1 MDMTSAI
8 LYVVLS
14 VSGTNIKADYTL
26 GAEKK
31 SVVLTGKKSAVI
43 KQFDTIYTIIENKN
57 TKQAK
62 QLTAAVAELS
72 KSLVEPASA
81 LIRKTDA
88 INFIIDKALVRGAFD
103 LLEVGGKPLYLTH
116 RITYS
121 AFGYRSQ
128 NPHLRVQGGY
138 FVADAST
145 DPEDGFK
152 KASALFP
159 GATWESVENSSLS
172 EIGREGTYNILAISG
187 HGDLDA
193 SNSGSIGINDEA
205 LDSDTMEN
213 IDVALAY
220 LDSCQQGANW
230 DFVETFHT
238 EKTSTFMV
246 APITSNDAGDSSTLT
261 VVWFFE
267 NLKKSGDAAE
277 SLFKTR
283 VKLYN
288 HYKKAGLDPVTIIN
302 KAFCF
307 RLYEF
312 RRPIN

>member
-1 MDMTSAI
+1 MASAI
-8 LYVVLS
+8 LYIVLS
-14 VSGTNIKADYTL
+14 VSGANIKADYTL
-26 GAEKK
+26 GSEKK
-31 SVVLTGKKSAVI
+31 SIVLTGKKAAVL
-43 KQFDTIYTIIENKN
+43 KQFDSIYTIIENKN
-57 TKQAK
+57 TKQVK
-62 QLTAAVAELS
+62 QLNAAVAELS
-72 KSLVEPASA
+72 QLLVEPAA
-81 LIRKTDA
+81 GLIQKTDT
-88 INFIIDKALVRGAFD
+88 INFIIDKALVRCAFD
-103 LLEVGGKPLYLTH
+103 LLEIKGKPLYLTH

-121 AFGYRSQ
+121 AFGYRAK
-128 NPHLRVQGGY
+128 NPGLKVQSGY

-152 KASALFP
+152 KASALFK
-159 GATWESVENSSLS
+159 GSLWESVENSSLG
-172 EIGREGTYNILAISG
+172 EIGREGNYNVLAISG
-187 HGDLDA
+187 HGGLDA
-193 SNSGSIGINDEA
+193 SNSGSIGINDEE

-238 EKTSTFMV
+238 EKNASFML

-267 NLKKSGDAAE
+267 NLKKSQDVADA
-277 SLFKTR
+277 LFKTR
-283 VKLYN
+283 TRLYS
-288 HYKKAGLDPVTIIN
+288 HYKKAGLDPVTIVN

>member
-1 MDMTSAI
+1 MGSAI
-8 LYVVLS
+8 LFVTFS
-14 VSGTNIKADYTL
+14 VSGMNIKADYVI
-26 GAEKK
+26 GSEKK
-31 SVVLTGKKSAVI
+31 TIVLTGKKTTVL

-62 QLTAAVAELS
+62 QLNAAVAELS
-72 KSLVEPASA
+72 KALLEPAAA
-81 LIRKTDA
+81 LIKKTDT
-88 INFIIDKALVRGAFD
+88 INFIIDKALVRCAFD
-103 LLEVGGKPLYLTH
+103 LLEANGKALYLSH
-116 RITYS
+116 KITYS
-121 AFGYRSQ
+121 AFGYRSK
-128 NPHLRVQGGY
+128 NPALTPKGGY

-152 KASALFP
+152 KASTLFP
-159 GATWESVENSSLS
+159 GAVWEPVENSSLA
-172 EIGREGTYNILAISG
+172 EIGREDSYNILAISG
-187 HGDLDA
+187 HGGLDA
-193 SNSGSIGINDEA
+193 SNSGSIAINDEE

-230 DFVETFHT
+230 DFIETFHN
-238 EKTSTFMV
+238 EKNATFML

-267 NLKKSGDAAE
+267 NLKKNKDVADA
-277 SLFKTR
+277 LFKTR
-283 VKLYN
+283 TKLYN

-312 RRPIN
+312 RRPVS